1 LTRTALTLPAL
12 ALMLALTLA
21 GCTTAPATPDAAA
34 PTAASPTPSA
44 TPSPTPTPEVLTT
57 EAAGARYLSAVC
69 GSNKEDREFGE
80 ASRVPNQP
88 IAVMNTA
95 AAEGRDATRAAA
107 QILDDPMFV
116 WPDTVADDVSL
127 VRDSMLAGA
136 GTYDS
141 LAAAPSLEVLNT
153 ISFADGSA
161 SGEAAQRIRL
171 RLNLP
176 ADTSAGCEQFT
187 Q

>member
-1 LTRTALTLPAL
+1 LTRTTLILPVL
-12 ALMLALTLA
+12 ALMLALTMA
-21 GCTTAPATPDAAA
+21 GCTTMPAAPEAAVTTAPAP
-34 PTAASPTPSA
+34 

-57 EAAGARYLSAVC
+57 QTAGARYLSAVC

-116 WPDTVADDVSL
+116 WPASVADDVAL

-141 LAAAPSLEVLNT
+141 LAAAPSLDVLNT
-153 ISFADGSA
+153 ISFADDST